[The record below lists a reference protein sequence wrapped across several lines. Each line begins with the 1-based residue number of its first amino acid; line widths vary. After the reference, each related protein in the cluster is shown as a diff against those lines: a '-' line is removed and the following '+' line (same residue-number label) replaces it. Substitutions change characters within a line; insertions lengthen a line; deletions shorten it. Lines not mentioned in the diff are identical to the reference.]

1 VKYTN
6 NSLQQYKSKWVN
18 IKTSDSY
25 HYNERVI
32 NIHDDQIV
40 TEYHHWLKTPED
52 GLLREHWITISS
64 IESIQAV

>member
-1 VKYTN
+1 MKYTN
-6 NSLQQYKSKWVN
+6 TSLQQYKSKWVN
-18 IKTSDSY
+18 IKTSYSY

-32 NIHDDQIV
+32 NVYDDQIV